1 MAAGPDL
8 PGVVAALSARGARH
22 VVIGGFAVIAHQFI
36 RATEDVD
43 VLVPDDPDN
52 DARLALA
59 LEDLGARLPGGEPAT
74 VEWLGEH
81 DHARLESAAHGLV
94 DVVREGVAPLDFA
107 SVQAGAVE
115 GEAGGTPRRAPDR
128 RGARPGPRGLSRT
141 RDQRGRRRRRTG
153 RAGSASPR
161 NSVRRQIVQS
171 ASNTSSGRACGSRPR
186 VASR

>member
-115 GEAGGTPRRAPDR
+115 GEVQGVAIRVAGLASLVAFKR
-128 RGARPGPRGLSRT
+128 L
-141 RDQRGRRRRRTG
+141 
-153 RAGSASPR
+153 AG
-161 NSVRRQIVQS
+161 
-171 ASNTSSGRACGSRPR
+171 RPR
-186 VASR
+186 DRLDLDELAARHGELPIVAVPGLDPEA

>member
-1 MAAGPDL
+1 MIAEPDL
-8 PGVVAALSARGARH
+8 TRVVAAFRDAEARH

-115 GEAGGTPRRAPDR
+115 GEVQGVAIRVAGLASLVALKR
-128 RGARPGPRGLSRT
+128 L
-141 RDQRGRRRRRTG
+141 
-153 RAGSASPR
+153 AG
-161 NSVRRQIVQS
+161 
-171 ASNTSSGRACGSRPR
+171 RPR
-186 VASR
+186 DRLDLEELAARHGELPIVAVPGLDPGA

>member
-1 MAAGPDL
+1 LAAGPDL

-74 VEWLGEH
+74 VEWLGER

-115 GEAGGTPRRAPDR
+115 GEVQGV
-128 RGARPGPRGLSRT
+128 
-141 RDQRGRRRRRTG
+141 
-153 RAGSASPR
+153 
-161 NSVRRQIVQS
+161 SVRVAGL
-171 ASNTSSGRACGSRPR
+171 ASLVAFKRLAGRPR
-186 VASR
+186 DRLDLDELAARHGELPIVAVPGLDPEA

>member
-115 GEAGGTPRRAPDR
+115 GEVQGVAIRVAGLASLVALKR
-128 RGARPGPRGLSRT
+128 L
-141 RDQRGRRRRRTG
+141 
-153 RAGSASPR
+153 AG
-161 NSVRRQIVQS
+161 
-171 ASNTSSGRACGSRPR
+171 RPR
-186 VASR
+186 DRLDLEELAARHGELPIVAVPGLDPEA

>member
-8 PGVVAALSARGARH
+8 PGVVAALSARGAQH

-115 GEAGGTPRRAPDR
+115 GEVQGVAIRVAGLASLVALKR
-128 RGARPGPRGLSRT
+128 L
-141 RDQRGRRRRRTG
+141 
-153 RAGSASPR
+153 AG
-161 NSVRRQIVQS
+161 
-171 ASNTSSGRACGSRPR
+171 RPR
-186 VASR
+186 DHLDLEELAARHGELPIVAVPGLDPGA

>member
-1 MAAGPDL
+1 LAAGPDL

-115 GEAGGTPRRAPDR
+115 GEVQGVAIRVAGLASLVALKR
-128 RGARPGPRGLSRT
+128 L
-141 RDQRGRRRRRTG
+141 
-153 RAGSASPR
+153 AG
-161 NSVRRQIVQS
+161 
-171 ASNTSSGRACGSRPR
+171 RPR
-186 VASR
+186 DRLDLEELAARHGELPIVAVPGLDPGA

>member
-115 GEAGGTPRRAPDR
+115 GEVQGVAIRVAGLASLVALKR
-128 RGARPGPRGLSRT
+128 L
-141 RDQRGRRRRRTG
+141 
-153 RAGSASPR
+153 AG
-161 NSVRRQIVQS
+161 
-171 ASNTSSGRACGSRPR
+171 RPR
-186 VASR
+186 DRLDLEELAARHGELPIVAVPGLDPGA